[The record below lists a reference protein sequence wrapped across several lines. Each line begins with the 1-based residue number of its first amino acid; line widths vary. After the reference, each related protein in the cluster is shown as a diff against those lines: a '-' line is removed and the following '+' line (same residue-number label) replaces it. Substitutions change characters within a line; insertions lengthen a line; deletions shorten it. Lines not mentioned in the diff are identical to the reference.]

1 MTRNTTGQ
9 QETATAVNRAWPI
22 VLVAAAFFA
31 VLAMLPSILPAL
43 HLELHPSAPKTSYGV
58 TLAVAPR
65 TLEPVHL
72 PAVAQ
77 PIDAGKA
84 PATLPAVNGAREA
97 ATVAAEDKRLRT
109 VLHAAL
115 SVYQP
120 EVVAIR
126 GSLPTLVLTAT
137 TGSYTAQTLVEYG
150 AMVMLPDNA
159 ALLIDNVYVSANAT
173 LDLGGRSLRTLYLDS
188 GSGGFATIVAW
199 GGNLDFS
206 GTASTPMTI
215 MGWDRSLNTPAVDEG
230 YGRSYIR
237 EVGGRMT
244 LNDVRASSLGF
255 WSGRTGGVAWTGLTG
270 NPSTGGAANSTFTD
284 DTYGAFVSRGY
295 NISFSDD
302 LFEYNQLDGLHV
314 HRYSD
319 NITAVGSSAVRN
331 GANGFVVSP
340 ATENTKLED
349 DIAEHNGGDG
359 FYINGQP
366 LATGA
371 SASGGTVTPGTGT
384 NLEYSA
390 ALDSGNIGIVVEGGL
405 DTVVKRDQVCGGLT
419 AIEVKDGAS
428 DTVVT
433 GNTIACRPRSGI
445 SVGPSAPG
453 TVLAGNA
460 VNGARTAF
468 LISASGPVQLDQNV
482 VTNATVFGVSAR
494 GASSSVTGTG
504 NTIAG
509 SGFRPVDYRADAPA
523 PRLYGSNITGW
534 AYHAKITFWSYLQ
547 FHPLAAMWL
556 GIATLLLLTWLW
568 SRRRRAPSHP
578 YPSSTKW
585 RPEST
590 PSTAAF
596 STAATPADAEEPVR
610 TTEDEEPKLVAVSAV
625 LDTAQDGGD
634 SHWSRDR
641 EGDS

>member
-1 MTRNTTGQ
+1 VTRNTTGE

-22 VLVAAAFFA
+22 VLVAAVFFA
-31 VLAMLPSILPAL
+31 VLATLPSILPAL

-65 TLEPVHL
+65 ALESVHV

-77 PIDAGKA
+77 PIDAGQS

-159 ALLIDNVYVSANAT
+159 ALLIDNVYVSTNAT
-173 LDLGGRSLRTLYLDS
+173 LNLGGPSLRTLYMDS

-206 GTASTPMTI
+206 GTASAPMTI
-215 MGWDRSLNTPAVDEG
+215 MGWDRSLNTPAADQS

-270 NPSTGGAANSTFTD
+270 SPSTGGAANSTFTD

-295 NISFSDD
+295 DVSFRDD

-314 HRYSD
+314 HRYSN

-340 ATENTKLED
+340 ATEDTQLED

-371 SASGGTVTPGTGT
+371 SASGGAVTPGTGT
-384 NLEYSA
+384 NVDYSA
-390 ALDSGNIGIVVEGGL
+390 ALDSGNIGIMVEGGL
-405 DTVVKRDQVCGGLT
+405 DTVVKSDQVCGGVT

-433 GNTIACRPRSGI
+433 GNTVACRPRSGI

-468 LISASGPVQLDQNV
+468 LISASGPVQLDQNL
-482 VTNATVFGVSAR
+482 VTNATLFGVSAR
-494 GASSSVTGTG
+494 GESSSVTGTG

-509 SGFRPVDYRADAPA
+509 SGFRAIDYRADAPA
-523 PRLYGSNITGW
+523 PRLYGSNITDW
-534 AYHAKITFWSYLQ
+534 AYHAKITLWSYLQ
-547 FHPLAAMWL
+547 FHPLAALWL

-568 SRRRRAPSHP
+568 SRRRRVPSHP
-578 YPSSTKW
+578 YASSTKW
-585 RPEST
+585 RPESA
-590 PSTAAF
+590 PSSAAISTAAI
-596 STAATPADAEEPVR
+596 PADAEEP
-610 TTEDEEPKLVAVSAV
+610 ELVAVGSVTDA
-625 LDTAQDGGD
+625 APD
-634 SHWSRDR
+634 SGNSHQAANGAATGTRDHA
-641 EGDS
+641 EDS